1 MSDIVGYILIALG
14 ILFNIFGC
22 VGLVR
27 FPDVYNRLQA
37 ATKCVTLGTVLL
49 LIGVAIAGGSGALAA
64 KAVVCAVF
72 ILVTSPTAAHAIA
85 KGAYASGV
93 PLWEK
98 TVVNQYAEQ
107 VGPPQAQPA
116 PPTPA
121 PNPS

>member
-1 MSDIVGYILIALG
+1 MIVVG

-49 LIGVAIAGGSGALAA
+49 LVGTAVVAGVGPTAA

-93 PLWEK
+93 QLWEH
-98 TVVNQYAEQ
+98 TVVDKYAEQ
-107 VGPPQAQPA
+107 VKGPKP
-116 PPTPA
+116 
-121 PNPS
+121 